1 MNYKVLMR
9 DAHIQSVFA
18 SARYTDV
25 ECVTHFHSNMEIVL
39 VAEGILNMKIGK
51 SDYTIPEGFG
61 VFIYPFESHNFSSV
75 QHNKCHVLMFT
86 KESAPQLYD
95 FSETHS
101 THNKMFPVYDEC
113 KLMVDSFLPLDTN
126 HADLFKAQAILSP
139 LFYNIHNTCEFNHHK
154 SVHDDVFI
162 RALEYMSEHFRE
174 DISLKSVAEHIG
186 IHYVTLSKMFS
197 QKTNTHFNEYLN
209 YLRCSH
215 AAYLLQNHNLS
226 CTDAAFES
234 GFTSLRTFNRA
245 FTSIYKTT
253 PKSFKLQ

>member
-9 DAHIQSVFA
+9 DTHIQSVFA
-18 SARYTDV
+18 SARYTNV
-25 ECVTHFHSNMEIVL
+25 ECITHFHSNMEIVL
-39 VAEGILNMKIGK
+39 VYDGILNMKIGK
-51 SDYTIPEGFG
+51 DDYAIPEGYG
-61 VFIYPFESHNFSSV
+61 VFIYPFESHSFSSM

-86 KESAPQLYD
+86 KETSPQLYD

-101 THNKMFPVYDEC
+101 TQNKMFPIYNEC
-113 KLMVDSFLPLDTN
+113 RLLIDSFLPLDTN

-139 LFYNIHNTCEFNHHK
+139 LFYNIHNTCEFNPHK

-186 IHYVTLSKMFS
+186 IHYVTLSKVFS

-215 AAYLLQNHNLS
+215 AAYLLQNYNTS

-245 FTSIYKTT
+245 FISIYKTT
-253 PKSFKLQ
+253 PKSFKIQ